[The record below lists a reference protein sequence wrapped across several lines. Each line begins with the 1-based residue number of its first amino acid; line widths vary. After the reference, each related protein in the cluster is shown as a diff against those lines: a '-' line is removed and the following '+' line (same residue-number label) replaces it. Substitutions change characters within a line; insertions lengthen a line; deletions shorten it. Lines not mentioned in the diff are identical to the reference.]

1 LRRGEAD
8 GAGGHD
14 KLSEAEAR
22 FRGLVR
28 EGEERFLVL
37 ASTLAFCVLAVS
49 VLCLGCVTALF
60 LGARPRADLPWAYGA
75 AAVFGVVASA
85 LVAWASERV
94 ARVKEALAIIVMFA
108 ITLALCWAL
117 LDSLPSSFLFV
128 VYPLC
133 TGMAALT
140 LVQAFAIV
148 SDCIDA
154 DQAKRLYPLIGA
166 GGTLGAVAA
175 GGAMA
180 VLAPRLGVRSLL
192 LIAAV
197 LLGMV
202 ALLAQRLVHQ
212 HVAET
217 AASLRPPSK
226 PTRARVPALRALEN
240 SVALIVD
247 DKLVRLFALAQVALM
262 VASTLLKYQFETTL
276 QQTMTME
283 RITVFLGL
291 FNLAANAFVLAVQ
304 MLAEGKL
311 LKRFGLGFGLMSVP
325 SVFALLLPLLL
336 FTPAVWAVAAVR
348 LGEHVARFSVARTA
362 DDLVLLPLSSAKRR
376 RARTLVTGAL
386 SPMAVMGTSLLIV
399 ALGTESERLRV
410 SLAWAAGAL
419 AVLLVTAMKK
429 PYLERLRGSLAGA
442 RVALVSTG
450 FAISSVTSRAGMRE
464 AIDLALGSPD
474 PKRLLFGLGMA
485 AETNTPIE
493 LERLEPLYLHSDGR
507 VREAAFVTAQRIG
520 NEDFIPALSAAF
532 FEERDAHARIA
543 CARALCRHM
552 PEERLDELS
561 PLLDDESPSIRAEAL
576 ARRYAARREDTEM
589 FTRLSQGNDT
599 DREGVARALSA
610 VAVPTHAQG
619 SLLGG
624 LLRDSSLEVRK
635 AALRAA
641 ARSYEP
647 LHLPHVIA
655 ALDQRPLG
663 RQAADVL
670 QAWPVSVSVPAL
682 ESAAREA
689 TTRQRRRLSI
699 AALGRVTHPDAIG
712 SLLRFVTDVS
722 DDMRQATLQ
731 ALNRQRARGADLAS
745 GRDIILAAAK
755 AELGRARWAELCATR
770 LSREKGLPP
779 ARVSTAVKELHF
791 VTARAEERLFL
802 WLSLVYPRE
811 EMLRSQRSLVGTD
824 RQARAFATE
833 MLDQMLEPSLRN
845 DIVPWVRG
853 SKGERT
859 VLAERSLSLERR
871 SGAAVAL
878 AATNERTG
886 RWLALYLGLA
896 SPQDHPETPT
906 MSVLETIFVLRTVE
920 LFSQLSG
927 EELRAVAELAETTR
941 FEAGNVIVVE
951 GAPGDALF
959 ILLRGEVEVSRA
971 GASLATLRDG
981 ECFGEL
987 ALLDRGTRSA
997 TVTARTDCETAK
1009 IRAEDFH
1016 DLLDEVPSIARAMLA
1031 ILARRTQNLLDRKP
1045 A

>member
-8 GAGGHD
+8 GAGGHG
-14 KLSEAEAR
+14 KLSEADAR

-37 ASTLAFCVLAVS
+37 AGTLAFCVLAVS

-85 LVAWASERV
+85 VVAWASERV
-94 ARVKEALAIIVMFA
+94 DRVKEALAIIVMFA
-108 ITLALCWAL
+108 VTLALCWAL
-117 LDSLPSSFLFV
+117 LDRLPSSFLFV

-192 LIAAV
+192 LMSAV
-197 LLGMV
+197 LLGVV

-226 PTRARVPALRALEN
+226 PTRARVPALRVLEN
-240 SVALIVD
+240 AVGLIVD

-276 QQTMTME
+276 QQTMTVE

-291 FNLAANAFVLAVQ
+291 FNLAANALVLLVQ

-336 FTPAVWAVAAVR
+336 FTPAVWAVAVVR

-386 SPMAVMGTSLLIV
+386 SPLAVMSTSLLII
-399 ALGTESERLRV
+399 AAGTEAERLRV
-410 SLAWAAGAL
+410 TLAWGAGAL

-442 RVALVSTG
+442 RVALASTG
-450 FAISSVTSRAGMRE
+450 FAISAVTSRAGMRE

-493 LERLEPLYLHSDGR
+493 PERLEPLYVHSDGR
-507 VREAAFVTAQRIG
+507 VREAAFVTAQRTG

-532 FEERDAHARIA
+532 LEERDAHARIA

-561 PLLDDESPSIRAEAL
+561 PLLDDESPSVRAEAL

-589 FTRLSQGNDT
+589 FTRLSQGNDA
-599 DREGVARALSA
+599 DREGVAHALSA

-682 ESAAREA
+682 ASAAREA

-699 AALGRVTHPDAIG
+699 AALGRVSHPDAVKALFG
-712 SLLRFVTDVS
+712 FVAEPS
-722 DDMRQATLQ
+722 DDLRLATLQ
-731 ALNRQRARGADLAS
+731 ALNRQRARGADLAA
-745 GRDIILAAAK
+745 GRELILAAAR
-755 AELGRARWAELCATR
+755 ADLGRARWAELCMRR
-770 LSREKGLPP
+770 LGHEKLPP
-779 ARVSTAVKELHF
+779 ARLGTAMKELGF
-791 VTARAEERLFL
+791 FAARAEERLFL
-802 WLSLVYPRE
+802 WLSLIYPRE
-811 EMLRSQRSLVGTD
+811 EMLRAQRSLVGAD
-824 RQARAFATE
+824 RQARAFAIE
-833 MLDQMLEPSLRN
+833 ILDQLLEPALRSE
-845 DIVPWVRG
+845 IVPWVRG

-859 VLAERSLSLERR
+859 VLAERALSLERR

-878 AATNERTG
+878 AASAAPTG
-886 RWLALYLGLA
+886 RWLSRYLGLA
-896 SPQDHPETPT
+896 TSEPAESPT

-920 LFSQLSG
+920 LFSQLTS
-927 EELRAVAELAETTR
+927 EELRAVAELAEMTR

-951 GAPGDALF
+951 RQPGDALF
-959 ILLRGEVEVSRA
+959 ILLRGEVEVSRD
-971 GASLATLRDG
+971 GASLAVLRDG

-987 ALLDRGTRSA
+987 ALLDRGVRSA
-997 TVTARTDCETAK
+997 TVTAKSDCETAK